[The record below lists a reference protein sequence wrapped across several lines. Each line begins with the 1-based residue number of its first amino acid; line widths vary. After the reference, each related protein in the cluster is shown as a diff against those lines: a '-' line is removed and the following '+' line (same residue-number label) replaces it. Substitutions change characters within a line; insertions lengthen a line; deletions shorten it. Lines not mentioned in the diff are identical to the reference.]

1 MGARERWRWIPRAL
15 GASAE
20 ARSRSLQ
27 LDEVPSDPAIGRGHD
42 RQSCG
47 VPFGRRS
54 PRTCGAAPQDPEH
67 SRRLRMPVVD
77 RRQVETATA
86 SPSASGGSSIEVALV
101 GLRLRNPDQQCYVNA
116 VALAS
121 LCWLGNSLTVQ
132 AAAQHPFF
140 RALRSLS
147 QMRLNTAHHLLSMH
161 DWKQLCVG
169 WHRPRRQHDVHEY
182 LLHVLAQGPAVEW
195 LSRWRSGAV
204 IAGRLE
210 TEDHGASAVPLPIH
224 NFHTLQECIHG
235 WHSRPSLVWAG
246 HSCLA
251 AFCPGVTHV
260 CFVLQRFQYWEGVHK
275 THEPLHIP
283 HTCSLPIWDDT
294 AVVWHSYKVSAI
306 ICHEGDTPDAGHYRT
321 VLRTL
326 SGKEVITDDGA
337 RSCRLSKTMQ
347 HYLQCNCYLVFLR
360 QGSPS
365 G

>member
-1 MGARERWRWIPRAL
+1 MLKQPEIKGTRVEKASIGLEFAAR
-15 GASAE
+15 G
-20 ARSRSLQ
+20 
-27 LDEVPSDPAIGRGHD
+27 
-42 RQSCG
+42 
-47 VPFGRRS
+47 
-54 PRTCGAAPQDPEH
+54 PRTGTLSVTQHPR
-67 SRRLRMPVVD
+67 S
-77 RRQVETATA
+77 ATCR
-86 SPSASGGSSIEVALV
+86 PTPTSSI
-101 GLRLRNPDQQCYVNA
+101 
-116 VALAS
+116 
-121 LCWLGNSLTVQ
+121 
-132 AAAQHPFF
+132 
-140 RALRSLS
+140 
-147 QMRLNTAHHLLSMH
+147 
-161 DWKQLCVG
+161 
-169 WHRPRRQHDVHEY
+169 HEY

-195 LSRWRSGAV
+195 LSRWCSGAV

-210 TEDHGASAVPLPIH
+210 TEDQGASAAPLQMH

-235 WHSRPSLVWAG
+235 WHSRPCLVWAG

-260 CFVLQRFQYWEGVHK
+260 CFVLQRFQYREGV

-283 HTCSLPIWDDT
+283 LTCSLPVWDDT
-294 AVVWHSYKVSAI
+294 AVVWHRYTVSAI

-347 HYLQCNCYLVFLR
+347 HYLQCNCYLVFLH